1 MEMLVEK
8 QQLLDVW
15 GHNICLKV
23 TYHFIFFKS
32 KL

>member
-1 MEMLVEK
+1 METLVEK
-8 QQLLDVW
+8 QLLDVW